1 MVKTQMIENM
11 MKDPVKRNT
20 LPPFGKKPL
29 GIYLHIPFCIRK
41 CLYCDF
47 LSAPSDETTREN
59 YVNALLA
66 EIDAQAPLYE
76 DFQVRTV
83 FFGGGTPSLLMPE
96 QIADILERLYQRFS
110 FLEQKEMEI
119 TLEANPGTLTEE
131 KLRAWRQAGVNR
143 LSIGLQSAHDEEL
156 KSLGRIHTWKEFLW
170 GYEAA
175 RRAGFSNLNIDLMS
189 ALPGQSVESWMDTL
203 ESVAGL
209 RPEHISAYSL
219 IIEEGTP
226 FYDWYGPK
234 DAVSEKRQEGEAHS
248 GGSESGIRAGWMEER
263 KPLPSEEEDRLMY
276 ERTGAFLAKKGYDRY
291 EISNYALPGAA
302 CRHNLSYW
310 ERTDYAGFGLGAAS
324 LRENVRWSNTPDLEE
339 YLAHSGQRGEETR
352 IKREM
357 TRLSVQDQMEEFMF
371 LGLRKTEGVSA
382 SAFERLYGK
391 PLDAVYE
398 EPVKRLIREGLLIRY
413 RKENGAVYFRL
424 SDRGIDV
431 SNYAFAMFLF

>member
-1 MVKTQMIENM
+1 MVENM
-11 MKDPVKRNT
+11 MKDPFKRNT
-20 LPPFGKKPL
+20 LLPFRKKPL
-29 GIYLHIPFCIRK
+29 GIYVHIPFCIQK

-47 LSAPSDETTREN
+47 LSAPSDETTRES

-66 EIDAQAPLYE
+66 EIDAQAPLYKG
-76 DFQVRTV
+76 FQVHTV

-96 QIADILERLYQRFS
+96 QTAAILERLYQRFS
-110 FLEQKEMEI
+110 FLPEKEIEI

-131 KLRAWRQAGVNR
+131 KLRAWRKAGVNR

-203 ESVAGL
+203 ESVVEL
-209 RPEHISAYSL
+209 KPEHISAYSL

-226 FYDWYGPK
+226 FYDWYGPQ
-234 DAVSEKRQEGEAHS
+234 DAASEKRQ
-248 GGSESGIRAGWMEER
+248 MEKR

-276 ERTGAFLAKKGYDRY
+276 ERTGEYLAKRGYGRY
-291 EISNYALPGAA
+291 EISNYALPGFA
-302 CRHNLSYW
+302 CRHNLAYW

-324 LRENVRWSNTPDLEE
+324 LRENVRWSNTTELAE
-339 YLAHSGQRGEETR
+339 YLAHAGQTGEETR
-352 IKREM
+352 IKKEM
-357 TRLSVQDQMEEFMF
+357 TRLSIQDQMEEFMF

-382 SAFERLYGK
+382 STFERLYGK
-391 PLDAVYE
+391 PLEAVYE
-398 EPVKRLIREGLLIRY
+398 EPVERLIREGLLLRY
-413 RKENGAVYFRL
+413 QKEDGSVFFRL
-424 SDRGIDV
+424 SDKGIDV
-431 SNYAFAMFLF
+431 SNYALAMFLF

>member
-1 MVKTQMIENM
+1 MVENM
-11 MKDPVKRNT
+11 MKDPFKRNT
-20 LPPFGKKPL
+20 LLPFRKKPL
-29 GIYLHIPFCIRK
+29 GIYVHIPFCIRK

-47 LSAPSDETTREN
+47 LSAPSDETTRES

-66 EIDAQAPLYE
+66 EIDAQAPLYKG
-76 DFQVRTV
+76 FQVHTV

-96 QIADILERLYQRFS
+96 QTAAILERLYQRFS
-110 FLEQKEMEI
+110 FLPEKEMEI

-189 ALPGQSVESWMDTL
+189 ALPGQSVDSWMDTL
-203 ESVAGL
+203 ENVVEL

-226 FYDWYGPK
+226 FYDWYGPQ
-234 DAVSEKRQEGEAHS
+234 DAASEKRQ
-248 GGSESGIRAGWMEER
+248 MEKR

-276 ERTGAFLAKKGYDRY
+276 ERTGEYLAKRGYGRY
-291 EISNYALPGAA
+291 EISNYALPGFT
-302 CRHNLSYW
+302 CRHNLAYW

-324 LRENVRWSNTPDLEE
+324 LRENVRWSNTAELAE
-339 YLAHSGQRGEETR
+339 YLAHAGQTSEETR
-352 IKREM
+352 IKKEM
-357 TRLSVQDQMEEFMF
+357 SRLSIQDQMEEFMF

-382 SAFERLYGK
+382 STFERLYGK
-391 PLDAVYE
+391 PLEAVYE
-398 EPVKRLIREGLLIRY
+398 ELVERLIREGLLLRY
-413 RKENGAVYFRL
+413 QKEDGSVFFRL
-424 SDRGIDV
+424 SDKGIDV
-431 SNYAFAMFLF
+431 SNYALAMFLF

>member
-1 MVKTQMIENM
+1 MVENM
-11 MKDPVKRNT
+11 MKDPFKRNT
-20 LPPFGKKPL
+20 LLPFRKKPL
-29 GIYLHIPFCIRK
+29 GIYVHIPFCIRK

-47 LSAPSDETTREN
+47 LSAPSDDATRES

-76 DFQVRTV
+76 GFQVHTV

-96 QIADILERLYQRFS
+96 QTAAILERLYQRFS
-110 FLEQKEMEI
+110 FLPGKEMEI

-131 KLRAWRQAGVNR
+131 KLRAWRKAGVNR

-156 KSLGRIHTWKEFLW
+156 KSLGRIHTWKEFLR

-203 ESVAGL
+203 ESVVEL
-209 RPEHISAYSL
+209 KPEHISAYSL

-226 FYDWYGPK
+226 FYDWYGPQ
-234 DAVSEKRQEGEAHS
+234 DAASEKRQ
-248 GGSESGIRAGWMEER
+248 MEKR

-276 ERTGAFLAKKGYDRY
+276 ERTGEYLAKGGYGRY
-291 EISNYALPGAA
+291 EISNYALPGFA
-302 CRHNLSYW
+302 CRHNLAYW

-324 LRENVRWSNTPDLEE
+324 LRENVRWSNTAELAE
-339 YLAHSGQRGEETR
+339 YLAHAGQTGEETR
-352 IKREM
+352 IKKEM
-357 TRLSVQDQMEEFMF
+357 SRLSIQDQMEEFMF

-382 SAFERLYGK
+382 STFERLYGK
-391 PLDAVYE
+391 PLEAVYE
-398 EPVKRLIREGLLIRY
+398 EPVERLIREGLLLRY
-413 RKENGAVYFRL
+413 QKEDGSVFFRL
-424 SDRGIDV
+424 SDKGIDV
-431 SNYAFAMFLF
+431 SNYALAMFLF

>member
-1 MVKTQMIENM
+1 MDSPISNITFSGQ
-11 MKDPVKRNT
+11 
-20 LPPFGKKPL
+20 GKKPL

-47 LSAPSDETTREN
+47 LSAPSDEETREA

-66 EIDAQAPLYE
+66 EIDAQAPLY
-76 DFQVRTV
+76 DKFQVHTV
-83 FFGGGTPSLLMPE
+83 FFGGGTPSLLT
-96 QIADILERLYQRFS
+96 ADQTAAILGRLYQRFS
-110 FLEQKEMEI
+110 FVSQKEMEV

-189 ALPGQSVESWMDTL
+189 ALPGQSLESWMDTL
-203 ESVAGL
+203 KKTAEL
-209 RPEHISAYSL
+209 KPEHISAYSL

-226 FYDWYGPK
+226 FYERYGTQD
-234 DAVSEKRQEGEAHS
+234 DASDGRHEWRNGRENGLTVE
-248 GGSESGIRAGWMEER
+248 W

-276 ERTGAFLAKKGYDRY
+276 ERTGEFLAERGYARY
-291 EISNYALPGAA
+291 EISNYALPGFA

-310 ERTDYAGFGLGAAS
+310 DRTDYAGFGLGAAS
-324 LRENVRWSNTPDLEE
+324 LKENVRWSNTADLSE
-339 YLAHSGQRGEETR
+339 YLSCAGQPGEENAV
-352 IKREM
+352 KKEV

-382 SAFERLYGK
+382 RTFERLYGR
-391 PLDAVYE
+391 PLDEVYR
-398 EPVKRLIREGLLIRY
+398 EPVRRLIREGLLIRE
-413 RKENGAVYFRL
+413 KKKDGEEFFRL
-424 SDRGIDV
+424 SERGIDV
-431 SNYAFAMFLF
+431 SNYALAMFLF

>member
-1 MVKTQMIENM
+1 MVENM
-11 MKDPVKRNT
+11 MKDPFKRNT
-20 LPPFGKKPL
+20 LLPFRKKPL
-29 GIYLHIPFCIRK
+29 GIYVHIPFCIQK

-47 LSAPSDETTREN
+47 LSAPSDETTRES

-66 EIDAQAPLYE
+66 EIDAQAPLYKG
-76 DFQVRTV
+76 FQVHTV

-96 QIADILERLYQRFS
+96 QTAAILERLYQRFS
-110 FLEQKEMEI
+110 FLPEKEMEI

-131 KLRAWRQAGVNR
+131 KLRAWRKAGVNR

-203 ESVAGL
+203 ESVVEL
-209 RPEHISAYSL
+209 KPEHISAYSL

-226 FYDWYGPK
+226 FYDWYGPQ
-234 DAVSEKRQEGEAHS
+234 DAASEKRQ
-248 GGSESGIRAGWMEER
+248 MEKR

-276 ERTGAFLAKKGYDRY
+276 ERTGEYLAKGGYGRY
-291 EISNYALPGAA
+291 EISNYALPGFA
-302 CRHNLSYW
+302 CRHNLAYW

-324 LRENVRWSNTPDLEE
+324 LRENVRWSNTAELAE
-339 YLAHSGQRGEETR
+339 YLAHAGQTGEETR
-352 IKREM
+352 IKKEM
-357 TRLSVQDQMEEFMF
+357 TRLSIQDQMEEFMF

-382 SAFERLYGK
+382 STFERLYGK
-391 PLDAVYE
+391 PLEAVYE
-398 EPVKRLIREGLLIRY
+398 EPVERLIREGLLLRY
-413 RKENGAVYFRL
+413 RKEDGSVFFRL
-424 SDRGIDV
+424 SARGIDV
-431 SNYAFAMFLF
+431 SNYALAMFLF

>member
-1 MVKTQMIENM
+1 MVENM
-11 MKDPVKRNT
+11 MKDPFKRNT
-20 LPPFGKKPL
+20 LLPFRKKPL
-29 GIYLHIPFCIRK
+29 GIYVHIPFCIRK

-47 LSAPSDETTREN
+47 LSAPSDDATRES

-76 DFQVRTV
+76 GFQVHTV
-83 FFGGGTPSLLMPE
+83 FFGGGTPSLLMPD
-96 QIADILERLYQRFS
+96 QTVAILERLYQRFS
-110 FLEQKEMEI
+110 FLPEKEMEI

-131 KLRAWRQAGVNR
+131 KLRAWRKAGVNR

-189 ALPGQSVESWMDTL
+189 ALPGQSVDSWMDTL
-203 ESVAGL
+203 ESVVKL

-226 FYDWYGPK
+226 FYDWYGPQ
-234 DAVSEKRQEGEAHS
+234 DAASEKRQ
-248 GGSESGIRAGWMEER
+248 MEKR

-276 ERTGAFLAKKGYDRY
+276 ERTGEYLAKGGYGRY
-291 EISNYALPGAA
+291 EISNYALPGFA
-302 CRHNLSYW
+302 CRHNLAYW

-324 LRENVRWSNTPDLEE
+324 LRENVRWSNTAELAE
-339 YLAHSGQRGEETR
+339 YLAHAGQTGEETR
-352 IKREM
+352 IKKEM
-357 TRLSVQDQMEEFMF
+357 TRLSIQDQMEEFMF
-371 LGLRKTEGVSA
+371 LGLRKTEGVNA

-391 PLDAVYE
+391 PLEAVYE
-398 EPVKRLIREGLLIRY
+398 EPVERLIREGLLLRY
-413 RKENGAVYFRL
+413 RKADGSVFFRL
-424 SDRGIDV
+424 SARGIDV
-431 SNYAFAMFLF
+431 SNYALAMFLF

>member
-1 MVKTQMIENM
+1 M
-11 MKDPVKRNT
+11 MKDPFKRNT
-20 LPPFGKKPL
+20 LLPFRKKPL
-29 GIYLHIPFCIRK
+29 GIYVHIPFCIQK

-47 LSAPSDETTREN
+47 LSAPSDETTRES

-66 EIDAQAPLYE
+66 EIDAQAPLYKS
-76 DFQVRTV
+76 FQVHTV

-96 QIADILERLYQRFS
+96 QTAAILERLYQRFS
-110 FLEQKEMEI
+110 FLPEKEMEI

-131 KLRAWRQAGVNR
+131 KLRAWRKAGVNR

-203 ESVAGL
+203 ESVVEL
-209 RPEHISAYSL
+209 KPEHISAYSL

-226 FYDWYGPK
+226 FYDWYGPQ
-234 DAVSEKRQEGEAHS
+234 DAASEKRQ
-248 GGSESGIRAGWMEER
+248 MEKR

-276 ERTGAFLAKKGYDRY
+276 ERTGECLAKKGYGRY
-291 EISNYALPGAA
+291 EISNYSLPGFA

-324 LRENVRWSNTPDLEE
+324 LRKNVRWSNTAELAE
-339 YLAHSGQRGEETR
+339 YIAHAGQTGEETR
-352 IKREM
+352 IKKEM
-357 TRLSVQDQMEEFMF
+357 TRLSIQDQMEEFMF
-371 LGLRKTEGVSA
+371 LGLRKTEGVNA

-391 PLDAVYE
+391 PLEAVYE
-398 EPVKRLIREGLLIRY
+398 EPVERLIREGLLLRY
-413 RKENGAVYFRL
+413 RKADGSVFFRL
-424 SDRGIDV
+424 SARGIDV
-431 SNYAFAMFLF
+431 SNYALAMFLF

>member
-1 MVKTQMIENM
+1 MVENM
-11 MKDPVKRNT
+11 MKDPFKRNT
-20 LPPFGKKPL
+20 LLPFRKKPL
-29 GIYLHIPFCIRK
+29 GIYVHIPFCIQK

-47 LSAPSDETTREN
+47 LSAPFDDATRES

-66 EIDAQAPLYE
+66 EIDAQAPLYKG
-76 DFQVRTV
+76 FQVHTV

-96 QIADILERLYQRFS
+96 QTAAILERLYQRFS
-110 FLEQKEMEI
+110 FLPEKEMEI

-131 KLRAWRQAGVNR
+131 KLRAWRKAGVNR

-189 ALPGQSVESWMDTL
+189 ALPGQSVDSWMDTL
-203 ESVAGL
+203 ESVVKL

-226 FYDWYGPK
+226 FYDWYGPQ
-234 DAVSEKRQEGEAHS
+234 DAASEKRQ
-248 GGSESGIRAGWMEER
+248 MEKR

-276 ERTGAFLAKKGYDRY
+276 ERTGEYLAKGGYGRY
-291 EISNYALPGAA
+291 EISNYALPGFA
-302 CRHNLSYW
+302 CRHNLAYW

-324 LRENVRWSNTPDLEE
+324 LRENVRWSNTAELAE
-339 YLAHSGQRGEETR
+339 YLADAGQTGEETR
-352 IKREM
+352 IKKEM
-357 TRLSVQDQMEEFMF
+357 TRLSIQDQMEEFMF

-382 SAFERLYGK
+382 STFERLYGK
-391 PLDAVYE
+391 PLEAVYE
-398 EPVKRLIREGLLIRY
+398 EPVERLIREGLLLRY
-413 RKENGAVYFRL
+413 RKEDGSVFFRL
-424 SDRGIDV
+424 SARGIDV
-431 SNYAFAMFLF
+431 SNYALAMFLF

>member
-1 MVKTQMIENM
+1 MR
-11 MKDPVKRNT
+11 KDPINDNALLSRE
-20 LPPFGKKPL
+20 KKPL
-29 GIYLHIPFCIRK
+29 GIYVHIPFCIQK

-47 LSAPSDETTREN
+47 LSAPSDDATRES

-66 EIDAQAPLYE
+66 EIDAQAPLYKG
-76 DFQVRTV
+76 FQVHTV

-96 QIADILERLYQRFS
+96 QTAAILERLYQRFS
-110 FLEQKEMEI
+110 FLPEKEMEI

-131 KLRAWRQAGVNR
+131 KLRAWRKAGVNR

-203 ESVAGL
+203 ESVVEL
-209 RPEHISAYSL
+209 KPEHISAYSL

-226 FYDWYGPK
+226 FYDWYGPQ
-234 DAVSEKRQEGEAHS
+234 DAASEKRQ
-248 GGSESGIRAGWMEER
+248 MEKR

-276 ERTGAFLAKKGYDRY
+276 ERTGEYLAKGGYGRY
-291 EISNYALPGAA
+291 EISNYALPGFA
-302 CRHNLSYW
+302 CRHNLAYW

-324 LRENVRWSNTPDLEE
+324 LRENVRWSNTAELAE
-339 YLAHSGQRGEETR
+339 YLAHAGQTGEETR
-352 IKREM
+352 IKKEM
-357 TRLSVQDQMEEFMF
+357 SRLSIQDQMEEFMF

-382 SAFERLYGK
+382 STFERLYGK
-391 PLDAVYE
+391 PLEAVYE
-398 EPVKRLIREGLLIRY
+398 EPVERLIREGLLLRY
-413 RKENGAVYFRL
+413 QKEDGSVFFRL
-424 SDRGIDV
+424 SDKGIDV
-431 SNYAFAMFLF
+431 SNYALAMFLF

>member
-1 MVKTQMIENM
+1 MVENM
-11 MKDPVKRNT
+11 MKDPFKRNT
-20 LPPFGKKPL
+20 LLPFRKKPL
-29 GIYLHIPFCIRK
+29 GIYVHIPFCIQK

-47 LSAPSDETTREN
+47 LSAPSDDAIRES

-66 EIDAQAPLYE
+66 EIDAQAPLYKG
-76 DFQVRTV
+76 FQVHTV

-96 QIADILERLYQRFS
+96 QTAAILERLYQRFS
-110 FLEQKEMEI
+110 FLPEKEMEI

-131 KLRAWRQAGVNR
+131 KLRAWRKAGVNR

-203 ESVAGL
+203 ESVVEL
-209 RPEHISAYSL
+209 KPEHISAYSL

-226 FYDWYGPK
+226 FYDWYGPQ
-234 DAVSEKRQEGEAHS
+234 DAASEKRQ
-248 GGSESGIRAGWMEER
+248 MEKR

-276 ERTGAFLAKKGYDRY
+276 ERTGEYLAKGGYGRY
-291 EISNYALPGAA
+291 EISNYALPGFA
-302 CRHNLSYW
+302 CRHNLAYW

-324 LRENVRWSNTPDLEE
+324 LRENVRWSNTAELAE
-339 YLAHSGQRGEETR
+339 YLAHAGQTGEETR
-352 IKREM
+352 IKKEM
-357 TRLSVQDQMEEFMF
+357 TRLSIQDQMEEFMF

-382 SAFERLYGK
+382 STFERLYGK
-391 PLDAVYE
+391 PLEAVYE
-398 EPVKRLIREGLLIRY
+398 EPVERLIREGLLLRY
-413 RKENGAVYFRL
+413 RKEDGSVFFRL
-424 SDRGIDV
+424 SARGIDV
-431 SNYAFAMFLF
+431 SNYALAMFLF

>member
-1 MVKTQMIENM
+1 M
-11 MKDPVKRNT
+11 MKDPFKRNT
-20 LPPFGKKPL
+20 LLPFRKKPL
-29 GIYLHIPFCIRK
+29 GIYVHIPFCIQK

-47 LSAPSDETTREN
+47 LSAPSDDATRES

-66 EIDAQAPLYE
+66 EIDAQAPLYKG
-76 DFQVRTV
+76 FQVHTV

-96 QIADILERLYQRFS
+96 QTAAILERLYQRFS
-110 FLEQKEMEI
+110 FLPEKEMEI

-131 KLRAWRQAGVNR
+131 KLRAWRKAGVNR

-189 ALPGQSVESWMDTL
+189 ALPGQSVDSWMDTL
-203 ESVAGL
+203 ESVVKL

-226 FYDWYGPK
+226 FYDWYGPQ
-234 DAVSEKRQEGEAHS
+234 DAASEKRQ
-248 GGSESGIRAGWMEER
+248 MEKR

-276 ERTGAFLAKKGYDRY
+276 ERTGEYLAKKGYGRY
-291 EISNYALPGAA
+291 EISNYSLPGFA

-324 LRENVRWSNTPDLEE
+324 LRENVRWSNTAELAE
-339 YLAHSGQRGEETR
+339 YLAHAGQTGEETR
-352 IKREM
+352 IKKEV
-357 TRLSVQDQMEEFMF
+357 TRLSIQDQMEEFMF

-382 SAFERLYGK
+382 STFERLYGK
-391 PLDAVYE
+391 PLEAVYE
-398 EPVKRLIREGLLIRY
+398 EPVERLIREGLLLRY
-413 RKENGAVYFRL
+413 RKADGSVFFRL
-424 SDRGIDV
+424 SARGIDV
-431 SNYAFAMFLF
+431 SNYALAMFMF

>member
-1 MVKTQMIENM
+1 M
-11 MKDPVKRNT
+11 MKDPFKRNT
-20 LPPFGKKPL
+20 LLPFRKKPL
-29 GIYLHIPFCIRK
+29 GIYVHIPFCIQK

-47 LSAPSDETTREN
+47 LSAPSDETTRES

-66 EIDAQAPLYE
+66 EIDAQAPLYKG
-76 DFQVRTV
+76 FQVHTV

-96 QIADILERLYQRFS
+96 QTAAILERLYQRFS
-110 FLEQKEMEI
+110 FLPEKEMEI

-131 KLRAWRQAGVNR
+131 KLRAWRKAGVNR

-203 ESVAGL
+203 ESVVEL
-209 RPEHISAYSL
+209 KPEHISAYSL

-226 FYDWYGPK
+226 FYDWYGPQ
-234 DAVSEKRQEGEAHS
+234 DAASEKRQ
-248 GGSESGIRAGWMEER
+248 MEKR

-276 ERTGAFLAKKGYDRY
+276 ERTGEYLAKGGYGRY
-291 EISNYALPGAA
+291 EISNYALPGFA
-302 CRHNLSYW
+302 CRHNLAYW

-324 LRENVRWSNTPDLEE
+324 LRENVRWSNTAELAE
-339 YLAHSGQRGEETR
+339 YLAHAGQTGEETR
-352 IKREM
+352 IKKEM
-357 TRLSVQDQMEEFMF
+357 TRLSIQDQMEEFMF

-382 SAFERLYGK
+382 STFERLYGK
-391 PLDAVYE
+391 PLEAVYE
-398 EPVKRLIREGLLIRY
+398 EPVERLIREGLLLRY
-413 RKENGAVYFRL
+413 RKEDGSVFFRL
-424 SDRGIDV
+424 SARGIDV
-431 SNYAFAMFLF
+431 SNYALAMFLF

>member
-1 MVKTQMIENM
+1 MVENM
-11 MKDPVKRNT
+11 MKDPFKRNT
-20 LPPFGKKPL
+20 LLPFRKKPL
-29 GIYLHIPFCIRK
+29 GIYVHIPFCIQK

-47 LSAPSDETTREN
+47 LSAPSDETTRES

-66 EIDAQAPLYE
+66 EIDAQAPLYKS
-76 DFQVRTV
+76 FQVHTV

-96 QIADILERLYQRFS
+96 QTAAILERLYQRFS
-110 FLEQKEMEI
+110 FLPEKEMEI

-131 KLRAWRQAGVNR
+131 KLRAWRKAGVNR

-203 ESVAGL
+203 ESVVEL
-209 RPEHISAYSL
+209 KPEHISAYSL

-226 FYDWYGPK
+226 FYDWYGPQ
-234 DAVSEKRQEGEAHS
+234 DAASEKRQ
-248 GGSESGIRAGWMEER
+248 MEKR

-276 ERTGAFLAKKGYDRY
+276 ERTGEYLAKRGYGRY
-291 EISNYALPGAA
+291 EISNYALPGFA
-302 CRHNLSYW
+302 CRHNLAYW

-324 LRENVRWSNTPDLEE
+324 LRENVRWSNTAELAE
-339 YLAHSGQRGEETR
+339 YLAHAGQTGEETR
-352 IKREM
+352 IKKEM
-357 TRLSVQDQMEEFMF
+357 TRLSIQDQMEEFMF

-391 PLDAVYE
+391 PLEAVYE
-398 EPVKRLIREGLLIRY
+398 EPVERLIREGLLLRY
-413 RKENGAVYFRL
+413 QKEDGSVFFRL
-424 SDRGIDV
+424 SARGIDV
-431 SNYAFAMFLF
+431 SNYALAMFLF

>member
-1 MVKTQMIENM
+1 M
-11 MKDPVKRNT
+11 MKDPFKRNT
-20 LPPFGKKPL
+20 LLPFRKKPL
-29 GIYLHIPFCIRK
+29 GIYVHIPFCIQK

-47 LSAPSDETTREN
+47 LSAPSDETTRES

-66 EIDAQAPLYE
+66 EIDAQAPLYKS
-76 DFQVRTV
+76 FQVHTV

-96 QIADILERLYQRFS
+96 QTAAILERLYQRFS
-110 FLEQKEMEI
+110 FFSEKEMEI

-131 KLRAWRQAGVNR
+131 KLRAWRKAGVNR

-189 ALPGQSVESWMDTL
+189 ALPGQSVDSWMDTL
-203 ESVAGL
+203 ENVVEL

-226 FYDWYGPK
+226 FYDWYGPQ
-234 DAVSEKRQEGEAHS
+234 DAASEERQIG
-248 GGSESGIRAGWMEER
+248 ER

-276 ERTGAFLAKKGYDRY
+276 ERTGEYLAKKGYGRY
-291 EISNYALPGAA
+291 EISNYALPGFA

-324 LRENVRWSNTPDLEE
+324 LRENVRWSNTAELAE
-339 YLAHSGQRGEETR
+339 YLAHAGQTGEETR
-352 IKREM
+352 IKKEM

-382 SAFERLYGK
+382 SAFERLFGK
-391 PLDAVYE
+391 PLEAVYE
-398 EPVKRLIREGLLIRY
+398 ELVERLIREGLFIRY
-413 RKENGAVYFRL
+413 QKEDGSVFFRL

-431 SNYAFAMFLF
+431 SNYALAMFLF

>member
-1 MVKTQMIENM
+1 MVENM
-11 MKDPVKRNT
+11 MKDPFKRNT
-20 LPPFGKKPL
+20 LLPFRKKPL
-29 GIYLHIPFCIRK
+29 GIYVHIPFCIQK

-47 LSAPSDETTREN
+47 LSAPSDDATRES

-66 EIDAQAPLYE
+66 EIDAQAPLYKG
-76 DFQVRTV
+76 FQVHTV

-96 QIADILERLYQRFS
+96 QTAAILERLYQRFS
-110 FLEQKEMEI
+110 FLPEKEMEI

-131 KLRAWRQAGVNR
+131 KLRAWRKAGVNR

-203 ESVAGL
+203 ESVVEL
-209 RPEHISAYSL
+209 KPEHISAYSL

-226 FYDWYGPK
+226 FYDWYGPQ
-234 DAVSEKRQEGEAHS
+234 DAASEKRQ
-248 GGSESGIRAGWMEER
+248 MEKR

-276 ERTGAFLAKKGYDRY
+276 ERTGEYLAKGGYGRY
-291 EISNYALPGAA
+291 EISNYALPGFA
-302 CRHNLSYW
+302 CRHNLAYW

-324 LRENVRWSNTPDLEE
+324 LRENVRWSNTAELAE
-339 YLAHSGQRGEETR
+339 YLAHAGQTGEETR
-352 IKREM
+352 IKKEM
-357 TRLSVQDQMEEFMF
+357 SRLSIQDQMEEFMF

-382 SAFERLYGK
+382 STFERLYGK
-391 PLDAVYE
+391 PLEAVYE
-398 EPVKRLIREGLLIRY
+398 EPVERLIREGLLLRY
-413 RKENGAVYFRL
+413 QKEDGSVFFRL
-424 SDRGIDV
+424 SDKGIDV
-431 SNYAFAMFLF
+431 SNYALAMFLF

>member
-1 MVKTQMIENM
+1 MVENM
-11 MKDPVKRNT
+11 MKDPFKRNT
-20 LPPFGKKPL
+20 LLPFRKKPL
-29 GIYLHIPFCIRK
+29 GIYVHIPFCIRK

-47 LSAPSDETTREN
+47 LSAPSDETTRES

-66 EIDAQAPLYE
+66 EIDAQAPLYKG
-76 DFQVRTV
+76 FQVHTV

-96 QIADILERLYQRFS
+96 QTAAILERLYQRFS
-110 FLEQKEMEI
+110 FLPEKEMEI

-203 ESVAGL
+203 ESVVEL
-209 RPEHISAYSL
+209 KPEHISAYSL

-226 FYDWYGPK
+226 FYDWYGPQ
-234 DAVSEKRQEGEAHS
+234 DAASEKRQ
-248 GGSESGIRAGWMEER
+248 MEKR

-276 ERTGAFLAKKGYDRY
+276 ERTGEYLAKGGYGRY
-291 EISNYALPGAA
+291 EISNYALPGFA
-302 CRHNLSYW
+302 CRHNLAYW

-324 LRENVRWSNTPDLEE
+324 LRENVRWSNTAELAE
-339 YLAHSGQRGEETR
+339 YLAHAGQTGEETR
-352 IKREM
+352 IKKEM
-357 TRLSVQDQMEEFMF
+357 SRLSIQDQMEEFMF

-382 SAFERLYGK
+382 STFERLYGK
-391 PLDAVYE
+391 PLEAVYE
-398 EPVKRLIREGLLIRY
+398 EPVERLIREGLLLRY
-413 RKENGAVYFRL
+413 QKEDGSVFFRL
-424 SDRGIDV
+424 SDKGIDV
-431 SNYAFAMFLF
+431 SNYALAMFLF

>member
-1 MVKTQMIENM
+1 M
-11 MKDPVKRNT
+11 MKDPFKRNT
-20 LPPFGKKPL
+20 LLPFRKKPL
-29 GIYLHIPFCIRK
+29 GIYVHIPFCIQK

-47 LSAPSDETTREN
+47 LSAPSDDATRES

-66 EIDAQAPLYE
+66 EIDAQAPLYKG
-76 DFQVRTV
+76 FQVHTV

-96 QIADILERLYQRFS
+96 QTAAILERLYQRFS
-110 FLEQKEMEI
+110 FLPEKEMEI

-131 KLRAWRQAGVNR
+131 KLRAWRKAGVNR

-203 ESVAGL
+203 ESVVEL
-209 RPEHISAYSL
+209 KPEHISAYSL

-226 FYDWYGPK
+226 FYDWYGPQ
-234 DAVSEKRQEGEAHS
+234 DAASEKRQ
-248 GGSESGIRAGWMEER
+248 MEKR

-276 ERTGAFLAKKGYDRY
+276 ERTGEYLAKGGYGRY
-291 EISNYALPGAA
+291 EISNYALPGFA
-302 CRHNLSYW
+302 CRHNLAYW

-324 LRENVRWSNTPDLEE
+324 LRENVRWSNTAELAE
-339 YLAHSGQRGEETR
+339 YLAHAGQTGEETR
-352 IKREM
+352 IKKEM
-357 TRLSVQDQMEEFMF
+357 SRLSIQDQMEEFMF

-382 SAFERLYGK
+382 STFERLYGK
-391 PLDAVYE
+391 PLEAVYE
-398 EPVKRLIREGLLIRY
+398 EPVERLIREGLLLRY
-413 RKENGAVYFRL
+413 QKEDGSVFFRL
-424 SDRGIDV
+424 SDKGIDV
-431 SNYAFAMFLF
+431 SNYALAMFLF

>member
-1 MVKTQMIENM
+1 MR
-11 MKDPVKRNT
+11 KDPINDNALLSRE
-20 LPPFGKKPL
+20 KKPL
-29 GIYLHIPFCIRK
+29 GIYVHIPFCIRK

-47 LSAPSDETTREN
+47 LSAPSDDATRES

-76 DFQVRTV
+76 GFQVHTV

-96 QIADILERLYQRFS
+96 QTATILERLYQRFS
-110 FLEQKEMEI
+110 FLPEKEMEI

-131 KLRAWRQAGVNR
+131 KLRAWRKAGVNR

-203 ESVAGL
+203 ESVVEL
-209 RPEHISAYSL
+209 KPEHISAYSL

-226 FYDWYGPK
+226 FYDWYGPQ
-234 DAVSEKRQEGEAHS
+234 DAASEERQIG
-248 GGSESGIRAGWMEER
+248 ER

-276 ERTGAFLAKKGYDRY
+276 ERTGEYLAKKGYGRY
-291 EISNYALPGAA
+291 EISNYALPGFA

-324 LRENVRWSNTPDLEE
+324 LRENVRWSNTAELAE
-339 YLAHSGQRGEETR
+339 YLAHAGQTGEETR
-352 IKREM
+352 IKKEM
-357 TRLSVQDQMEEFMF
+357 TRLSVQDQMAEFMF

-382 SAFERLYGK
+382 SAFERLFGK
-391 PLDAVYE
+391 PLEAVYE
-398 EPVKRLIREGLLIRY
+398 EPVERLIREGLFIRY
-413 RKENGAVYFRL
+413 QKEDGSVFFRL

-431 SNYAFAMFLF
+431 SNYALAMFLF

>member
-1 MVKTQMIENM
+1 MVENM
-11 MKDPVKRNT
+11 MKDPFKRNT
-20 LPPFGKKPL
+20 LLPFRKKTL
-29 GIYLHIPFCIRK
+29 GIYVHIPFCIQK

-47 LSAPSDETTREN
+47 LSAPSDDATRES

-66 EIDAQAPLYE
+66 EIDAQAPLYKG
-76 DFQVRTV
+76 FQVHTV

-96 QIADILERLYQRFS
+96 QTAAILERLYQRFS
-110 FLEQKEMEI
+110 FLPEKEMEI

-131 KLRAWRQAGVNR
+131 KLRAWRKAGVNR

-203 ESVAGL
+203 ESVVEL
-209 RPEHISAYSL
+209 KPEHISAYSL

-226 FYDWYGPK
+226 FYDWYGPQ
-234 DAVSEKRQEGEAHS
+234 DAASEKRQ
-248 GGSESGIRAGWMEER
+248 MEKR

-276 ERTGAFLAKKGYDRY
+276 ERTGEYLAKGGYGRY
-291 EISNYALPGAA
+291 EISNYALPGFA
-302 CRHNLSYW
+302 CRHNLAYW

-324 LRENVRWSNTPDLEE
+324 LRENVRWSNTAELAE
-339 YLAHSGQRGEETR
+339 YLAHAGQTGEETR
-352 IKREM
+352 IKKEM
-357 TRLSVQDQMEEFMF
+357 TRLSIQDQMEEFMF
-371 LGLRKTEGVSA
+371 LGLRKMEGVNA

-391 PLDAVYE
+391 PLEAVYE
-398 EPVKRLIREGLLIRY
+398 EPVERLIREGLLLRY
-413 RKENGAVYFRL
+413 QKEDGSVFFRL
-424 SDRGIDV
+424 SDKGIDV
-431 SNYAFAMFLF
+431 SNYALAMFLF

>member
-1 MVKTQMIENM
+1 MVENM
-11 MKDPVKRNT
+11 MKDPFKRNT
-20 LPPFGKKPL
+20 LLPFRKKPL
-29 GIYLHIPFCIRK
+29 GIYVHIPFCIQK

-47 LSAPSDETTREN
+47 LSAPSDETTRES

-66 EIDAQAPLYE
+66 EIDAQTPLYKG
-76 DFQVRTV
+76 FQVHTV

-96 QIADILERLYQRFS
+96 QTAAILERLYQRFS
-110 FLEQKEMEI
+110 FLPEKEMEI

-131 KLRAWRQAGVNR
+131 KLRAWRKAGVNR

-189 ALPGQSVESWMDTL
+189 ALPGQSVDSWMDTL
-203 ESVAGL
+203 ENVVEL

-226 FYDWYGPK
+226 FYDWYGPQ
-234 DAVSEKRQEGEAHS
+234 DAASEKRQ
-248 GGSESGIRAGWMEER
+248 MEKR

-276 ERTGAFLAKKGYDRY
+276 ERTGEYLAKRGYGRY
-291 EISNYALPGAA
+291 EISNYALPGFA
-302 CRHNLSYW
+302 CRHNLAYW

-324 LRENVRWSNTPDLEE
+324 LRENVRWSNTAELAE
-339 YLAHSGQRGEETR
+339 YLAHAGQTGEETR
-352 IKREM
+352 IKKEM
-357 TRLSVQDQMEEFMF
+357 TRLSIQDQMEEFMF

-382 SAFERLYGK
+382 STFERLYGK
-391 PLDAVYE
+391 PLEAVYE
-398 EPVKRLIREGLLIRY
+398 EPVERLIREGLLLRY
-413 RKENGAVYFRL
+413 QKEDGSVFFRL
-424 SDRGIDV
+424 SDKGIDV
-431 SNYAFAMFLF
+431 SNYALAMFLF

>member
-1 MVKTQMIENM
+1 M
-11 MKDPVKRNT
+11 MKDPFKRNT
-20 LPPFGKKPL
+20 LLPFRKKPL
-29 GIYLHIPFCIRK
+29 GIYVHIPFCIQK

-47 LSAPSDETTREN
+47 LSAPSDETTRES

-66 EIDAQAPLYE
+66 EIDAQAPLYKS
-76 DFQVRTV
+76 FQVHTV

-96 QIADILERLYQRFS
+96 QTAAILERLYQRFS
-110 FLEQKEMEI
+110 FLPEKEMEI

-131 KLRAWRQAGVNR
+131 KLRAWRKAGVNR

-203 ESVAGL
+203 ESVVEL
-209 RPEHISAYSL
+209 KPEHISAYSL

-226 FYDWYGPK
+226 FYDWYGPQ
-234 DAVSEKRQEGEAHS
+234 DAASEKRQ
-248 GGSESGIRAGWMEER
+248 MEKR

-276 ERTGAFLAKKGYDRY
+276 ERTGEYLAKGGYGRY
-291 EISNYALPGAA
+291 EISNYALPGFA
-302 CRHNLSYW
+302 CRHNLAYW

-324 LRENVRWSNTPDLEE
+324 LRENVRWSNTAELAE
-339 YLAHSGQRGEETR
+339 YLAHAGQTGEETR
-352 IKREM
+352 IKKEM
-357 TRLSVQDQMEEFMF
+357 SRLSIQDQMEEFMF

-382 SAFERLYGK
+382 STFERLYGK
-391 PLDAVYE
+391 PLEAVYE
-398 EPVKRLIREGLLIRY
+398 EPVERLIREGLLLRY
-413 RKENGAVYFRL
+413 QKEDGSVFFRL
-424 SDRGIDV
+424 SDKGIDV
-431 SNYAFAMFLF
+431 SNYALAMFLF